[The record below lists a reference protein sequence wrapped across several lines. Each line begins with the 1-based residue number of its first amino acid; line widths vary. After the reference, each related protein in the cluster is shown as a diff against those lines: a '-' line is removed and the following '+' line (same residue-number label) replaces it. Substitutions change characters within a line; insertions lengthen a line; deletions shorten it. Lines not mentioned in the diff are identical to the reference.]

1 MIGRE
6 IRIHLPINP
15 LTLSSVC
22 VPFSS
27 HFDDAVKSL
36 TEKDLEMH
44 KRLTLTTKDGY
55 LVTENS
61 FVFAV
66 QLEKVGRV
74 RSVDDGLKLALQRTL
89 PAHIVEKTAV
99 EL

>member
-1 MIGRE
+1 M
-6 IRIHLPINP
+6 
-15 LTLSSVC
+15 
-22 VPFSS
+22 
-27 HFDDAVKSL
+27 
-36 TEKDLEMH
+36 
-44 KRLTLTTKDGY
+44 
-55 LVTENS
+55 TENS

-66 QLEKVGRV
+66 QLKKIGRV